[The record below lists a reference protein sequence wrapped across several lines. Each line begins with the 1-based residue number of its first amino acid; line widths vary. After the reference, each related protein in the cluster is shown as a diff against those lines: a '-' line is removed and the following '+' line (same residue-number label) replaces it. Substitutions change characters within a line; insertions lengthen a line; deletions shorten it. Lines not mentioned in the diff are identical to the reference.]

1 MIEMSPKSVLLAVGL
16 MLGFGGIAAAHHS
29 NAAYDLDHP
38 KTVEGTVKTVNWTN
52 PHITF
57 VVETGAKDA
66 DKDADP
72 ASTWVFEVSSPGVL
86 TRSGWT
92 KRSLQ
97 PGDHAVFR
105 YAPLRDGN
113 PGGFLLKVTLPDG
126 QELSYSLTPAE
137 Q

>member
-1 MIEMSPKSVLLAVGL
+1 MRMIEMSPRSVFLAAALILGVGG
-16 MLGFGGIAAAHHS
+16 MAAAHHS
-29 NAAYDLDHP
+29 NAAYDLDNP
-38 KTVEGTVKTVNWTN
+38 KTMEGTVKTVNWTN
-52 PHITF
+52 PHISF
-57 VVETGAKDA
+57 VVEKDA
-66 DKDADP
+66 KSGEA

-105 YAPLRDGN
+105 YAPLRDGSL
-113 PGGFLLKVTLPDG
+113 GGYLLKVTLPSG
-126 QELSYSLTPAE
+126 QELTYSLTPPAE

>member
-1 MIEMSPKSVLLAVGL
+1 MVSPKVVLVAGALVLGL
-16 MLGFGGIAAAHHS
+16 GGAATAHHS
-29 NAAYDLDHP
+29 GAAYDMDHP
-38 KTVEGTVKTVNWTN
+38 RTMEGTVKTVNWTN

-57 VVETGAKDA
+57 VVESDAKEGE
-66 DKDADP
+66 P
-72 ASTWVFEVSSPGVL
+72 ARSWVFEVSSPGVL

-113 PGGFLLKVTLPDG
+113 PGGFLLTVTLPNG
-126 QELSYSLTPAE
+126 QELSFSLTPTD